1 MDNLTITEKT
11 ENEFH
16 SDTDEDKDEEETQN
30 VKEVKQ
36 DMRLVRQS

>member
-11 ENEFH
+11 ENEFY
-16 SDTDEDKDEEETQN
+16 SDTDKNKDEEETQN

>member
-1 MDNLTITEKT
+1 MDNLTNTEKT
-11 ENEFH
+11 ENEFY

>member
-11 ENEFH
+11 ENEFY
-16 SDTDEDKDEEETQN
+16 SDTDKDKDEEETQN

-36 DMRLVRQS
+36 DMRLVR